1 MDTVNKREMIAHLI
15 NEGEKDSA
23 VQLLL
28 EWSTQTSFKEVIFN
42 VLEPML
48 TELGQLWMRGNIS
61 LAHGYLSG
69 KVAEEFYLMAAGD
82 QEFNLSRTRH
92 RGTVVLGNIE
102 DDFHP
107 LGRRLVNIYAQSAG
121 WNIIDLGTDVT
132 AERFIEKAIEN
143 KADIVA
149 VSAMMF
155 TTAKNIIK
163 VRQELDKN
171 SLSGKVMLAVGGA
184 VFKLRPELVTEI
196 GGDGTADTAIG
207 ASDLFETL
215 LKKKMSDI

>member
-42 VLEPML
+42 VIEPML

-82 QEFNLSRTRH
+82 QEFNLSRIQH

-207 ASDLFETL
+207 ASNLFETL
-215 LKKKMSDI
+215 LKKKMSDF

>member
-28 EWSTQTSFKEVIFN
+28 EWSTETSFKEVIFN
-42 VLEPML
+42 VLEPVL
-48 TELGQLWMRGNIS
+48 TELGQLWMRGKIS
-61 LAHGYLSG
+61 LAHGYISG
-69 KVAEEFYLMAAGD
+69 KVAEEFYLMAARD
-82 QEFNLSRTRH
+82 QEFNLSRNQH
-92 RGTVVLGNIE
+92 QGTVVLGNIE

-107 LGRRLVNIYAQSAG
+107 LGRRLVNIYARSAG
-121 WNIIDLGTDVT
+121 WKIIDLGTDIP
-132 AERFIEKAIEN
+132 AEHFIEKAIEN
-143 KADIVA
+143 KADIIA

-184 VFKLRPELVTEI
+184 VFQLRPELVTEI

-215 LKKKMSDI
+215 LKQKMSDF

>member
-28 EWSTQTSFKEVIFN
+28 EWSTQTSFKEIIFN

-48 TELGQLWMRGNIS
+48 TELGQLWMRGKIS
-61 LAHGYLSG
+61 LAHGYISG
-69 KVAEEFYLMAAGD
+69 KVAEEFYLMAARD
-82 QEFNLSRTRH
+82 QEFNLSRTHH

-107 LGRRLVNIYAQSAG
+107 LGRRLVNIYARSAG

-132 AERFIEKAIEN
+132 AEHFIEKAIEN
-143 KADIVA
+143 KADIIA

-207 ASDLFETL
+207 APNLFETL
-215 LKKKMSDI
+215 LKKKNV

>member
-48 TELGQLWMRGNIS
+48 MDLGRLWMHAKIS

-69 KVAEEFYLMAAGD
+69 KVAEEFYLMAARD

-92 RGTVVLGNIE
+92 RGTVILGNIE

-215 LKKKMSDI
+215 LKKKMSDF

>member
-28 EWSTQTSFKEVIFN
+28 EWSTKTSFKEVIFN

-82 QEFNLSRTRH
+82 QEFNLSRNQH
-92 RGTVVLGNIE
+92 LGTVILGNIE

-121 WNIIDLGTDVT
+121 WNIVDLGTDVT
-132 AERFIEKAIEN
+132 AEHFIEKAIDN
-143 KADIVA
+143 KADIIA

-163 VRQELDKN
+163 VRKELDKN

-207 ASDLFETL
+207 APNLFETL
-215 LKKKMSDI
+215 LKKKNV

>member
-15 NEGEKDSA
+15 NEGEKDGA

-215 LKKKMSDI
+215 LKKKMSDF

>member
-48 TELGQLWMRGNIS
+48 TELGRLWMRGNIS